1 MTENKIYPQLN
12 MQDQDQAMSMS
23 PQYNQVNHM
32 PPPIQPVEVKI
43 GLASPPTYS
52 MPLPGYAPS
61 APQTQVNSNPAP
73 PKLKNADTSIIA
85 ARYEKSSKTCCK
97 WVVSIIT
104 IICIAL
110 GVGLGVGLNNSGSNI
125 KWYDWPIFDRW
136 DDAYM
141 TYDSDS
147 IKEKLKDDGF
157 EAKELLSINHYDYI
171 DCWCNFGTEN
181 WYSWSCMYGMQSCSS
196 CDLGYVLRAAHDG
209 NYVCRDGEPCVC
221 YHWSDVTPSPAKYY
235 K

>member
-104 IICIAL
+104 IICVAL
-110 GVGLGVGLNNSGSNI
+110 GVGLGVGLNH
-125 KWYDWPIFDRW
+125 
-136 DDAYM
+136 A
-141 TYDSDS
+141 
-147 IKEKLKDDGF
+147 L
-157 EAKELLSINHYDYI
+157 
-171 DCWCNFGTEN
+171 
-181 WYSWSCMYGMQSCSS
+181 
-196 CDLGYVLRAAHDG
+196 
-209 NYVCRDGEPCVC
+209 
-221 YHWSDVTPSPAKYY
+221 
-235 K
+235 